1 MSESAELNFEQAMQQ
16 LESIVQQMEQ
26 GELPLADALAKFEE
40 GIKLARTSQTMLKN
54 AEQKVQM
61 LSSDHMNLA
70 DFPK

>member
-1 MSESAELNFEQAMQQ
+1 MTDSAELNFEQAMQQ

-40 GIKLARTSQTMLKN
+40 GIKLARTSQTILKN
-54 AEQKVQM
+54 AEQKVQI

>member
-1 MSESAELNFEQAMQQ
+1 MSDSAELNFEQAMQQ

-54 AEQKVQM
+54 AEQKVQI

>member
-1 MSESAELNFEQAMQQ
+1 MSDSAELNFEQAMQQ

-54 AEQKVQM
+54 AEQKVQI

-70 DFPK
+70 DFQK

>member
-1 MSESAELNFEQAMQQ
+1 MSDSAELNFEQAMQQ

-40 GIKLARTSQTMLKN
+40 GIKLARMSQTMLKN
-54 AEQKVQM
+54 AEQKVQI